1 MSCAHQRWRMKTNLC
16 CKQPLSQRNHR
27 CSKNRMGIR
36 DGWSRRRAG
45 SFCEVL
51 LDTLGAVDERGL
63 QLRGVGAG
71 ATQYG
76 CWCVRESRKRSSVG
90 SDEHCGEQDV

>member
-1 MSCAHQRWRMKTNLC
+1 
-16 CKQPLSQRNHR
+16 
-27 CSKNRMGIR
+27 MGIR

-71 ATQYG
+71 ATQDG
-76 CWCVRESRKRSSVG
+76 CWSVRESRKRSSVCR
-90 SDEHCGEQDV
+90 DEHCGVQNG